1 MKLGWRNLG
10 QMAVLAALA
19 LALGLG
25 SNFLSRDRLPL
36 LRPLPKEA
44 GAAPAFGEADA
55 DFVMQVGRDPGTLL
69 LDARIAAAYRQ
80 GHIPGALSLPVG
92 EFAATL
98 PALEPRLRRARLLI
112 VYCSAVTCSDASD
125 LAARLWAAGLK
136 DLLVYRGGMADWT
149 GRGHDVAK

>member
-10 QMAVLAALA
+10 QMAALAALA

-25 SNFLSRDRLPL
+25 SNFIARDRLPL
-36 LRPLPKEA
+36 LRPLPREVEA
-44 GAAPAFGEADA
+44 TPVFGEADA

-80 GHIPGALSLPVG
+80 GHIPGALSLPLG
-92 EFAATL
+92 EFAAAF
-98 PALEPRLRRARLLI
+98 PALEPRLRRARLLV
-112 VYCSAVTCSDASD
+112 VYCSAVTCSDSSD
-125 LAARLWAAGLK
+125 LAARLRVAGLK

-149 GRGHDVAK
+149 ARGHDVAK